1 VEAQIPVSDGSQV
14 DKHYFDQ
21 AYRNYELQN
30 PPRKL
35 DYYLAQIEARVL
47 AGSKDILDIGC
58 GLGSFLERVDR
69 AHPDWT
75 LAGSDIDLEGVTTTR
90 LRVPRATVHQASAE
104 QDPFPPGSFDI
115 ITAWDVI
122 EHVPDLGAVASAV
135 TRMLRPRGL
144 FMFVVPVYDG
154 VTGPLIRR
162 LDKDPTHIH
171 KQSRAEWVAWARRH
185 FGDVEWHGVV
195 RYLVGRSYLHLPTS
209 RFRGQTPAILVG
221 ARNLDDG
228 R

>member
-1 VEAQIPVSDGSQV
+1 MSDRSQV
-14 DKHYFDQ
+14 DKHYFDR

-35 DYYLAQIEARVL
+35 DYYLAQIEGRL
-47 AGSKDILDIGC
+47 PEGSKDILDVGC
-58 GLGSFLERVDR
+58 GLGSFLERADR

-75 LAGSDIDLEGVTTTR
+75 LAGSDIDDEGVTTTR
-90 LRVPRATVHQASAE
+90 IRVPRAIVHQASAE
-104 QDPFPPGSFDI
+104 HHPFPPDSFDI

-135 TRMLRPRGL
+135 ARMLRPRGL

-171 KQSRAEWVAWARRH
+171 KQSRAEWVAWAGMH
-185 FGDVEWHGVV
+185 FADVEWHGVV
-195 RYLVGRSYLHLPTS
+195 RYLVGRSYLHVPTS
-209 RFRGQTPAILVG
+209 RFRGQTPAIMVA
-221 ARNLDDG
+221 ARNRDDG

>member
-1 VEAQIPVSDGSQV
+1 MSDRLQLGKQ
-14 DKHYFDQ
+14 YFDL

-35 DYYLAQIEARVL
+35 DYYLAQIEARVPE
-47 AGSKDILDIGC
+47 GSKDILDIGC
-58 GLGSFLERVDR
+58 GLGSFLERADR

-75 LAGSDIDLEGVTTTR
+75 LAGSDIDVQGVTTTQ
-90 LRVPRATVHQASAE
+90 LRVPRATVHRASAE
-104 QDPFPPGSFDI
+104 DDPFPQASFDI

-154 VTGPLIRR
+154 VTGPLIRW

-171 KQSRAEWVAWARRH
+171 KQSRAEWVAWASRH
-185 FGDVEWHGVV
+185 FSDVDWHGVV
-195 RYLVGRSYLHLPTS
+195 RYLVGRSYLHVPTS
-209 RFRGQTPAILVG
+209 RFRGQTPAIMVA
-221 ARNLDDG
+221 ARNRDTN